1 MCVKPTMVSSP
12 LLAGRDGSFFLETE
26 VGQPYVDVFQAIR
39 LQHILNEVVSTGTL
53 EADRIIP
60 ECELSLTIFH
70 AGLLTLLTGLRF

>member
-1 MCVKPTMVSSP
+1 MVSSP

-26 VGQPYVDVFQAIR
+26 VGQPYVDMFQAIR

-70 AGLLTLLTGLRF
+70 AGLLTLLTGLWF